1 MSVEL
6 TVHSDA
12 PPDRVWDLY
21 AHPARWKEW
30 APHVRSPS
38 GLGDPEVEAGSR
50 GTVRVAGAVP
60 VRATIIAVE
69 PGHSWSWTV
78 GPATLRHTVA
88 PAPSGGGTEI
98 GLVIEVSRVLEPLVR
113 VSYAPLARV
122 LLGNLARI
130 AAR

>member
-1 MSVEL
+1 MSIEVA
-6 TVHSDA
+6 VHSEA
-12 PPDRVWDLY
+12 PPDRVWELY
-21 AHPARWKEW
+21 ARPARWKEW
-30 APHVRSPS
+30 APHVRSPR

-50 GTVRVAGAVP
+50 GTIRLAGAVP

-69 PGHSWSWTV
+69 RGHAWSWAV

-88 PAPSGGGTEI
+88 PAPDGGTRI
-98 GLVIEVSRVLEPLVR
+98 GLVIEVSRVLEPAVR

-122 LLGNLARI
+122 MLGNLARV